1 MALDADEGPNGMISY
16 EILAGD
22 QGEFAI
28 DKRDGL
34 ITVAPGVDLAM
45 GHSYALT
52 VKAED
57 NAQESQR
64 R

>member
-22 QGEFAI
+22 QGDFTI
-28 DKRDGL
+28 DKRTGL
-34 ITVAPGVDLAM
+34 IAVAPGVGLAV
-45 GHSYALT
+45 GRSYALT
-52 VKAED
+52 VRAED
-57 NAQESQR
+57 NAREPQR